1 MEVVADFWAPITRK
15 VGSLPLPGGPLI
27 PLPPRRPN
35 VTAGLPYDRLPMLRI
50 ACLSLILCAMASSGP
65 ARAQDAGDVQVIPDV
80 PYLQPTEGRPLTV
93 DVFVPAG
100 EGPRPALLVIPG
112 GGWTPSERQERDLPL
127 IFAQQGFV
135 VFVPEYTPAGEA
147 VHPTQVQELQTAVA
161 WVRSHASEYGVDPA
175 RVAAMGGS
183 AGGHLAAMLATWGDG
198 PLNQGSRVRAAVSWS
213 GPMDLT
219 QLVASGFRGKTL
231 DRLLGCSAPEDCED
245 AARDASPVYHLDA
258 TDAPLFLAHSLED
271 RVPFAQAEVMVE
283 ALGRV
288 GVPYEFVD
296 VPGAGHGSGLASNP
310 DVLQPSVGF
319 LREWLGIDDDGSL
332 IDPPELSPS
341 PSEEDFTPPQGRGGD
356 QPRRGVGP
364 LVVVFL
370 LGAAALVAGLWVLLT
385 RRLRG

>member
-1 MEVVADFWAPITRK
+1 MP
-15 VGSLPLPGGPLI
+15 
-27 PLPPRRPN
+27 
-35 VTAGLPYDRLPMLRI
+35 RI
-50 ACLSLILCAMASSGP
+50 ACLLLTLCVQAVAFGAP

-80 PYLQPTEGRPLTV
+80 PYLQPAEGRPLTV

-100 EGPRPALLVIPG
+100 EGPRAALLVIPG
-112 GGWTPSERQERDLPL
+112 GGWTPSEGQERDLPL

-135 VFVPEYTPAGEA
+135 VFVPEYTPAGEGF
-147 VHPTQVQELQTAVA
+147 HPTQVNELQTAVA

-183 AGGHLAAMLATWGDG
+183 AGGHLAAMLATAGDG

-219 QLVASGFRGKTL
+219 PLVASGFREKTL
-231 DRLLGCSAPEDCED
+231 ERLLGCSAPEDCED

-310 DVLQPSVGF
+310 DVLQPSVTF
-319 LREWLGIDDDGSL
+319 LREWLGIDDGGSL
-332 IDPPELSPS
+332 IDPPETSPS
-341 PSEEDFTPPQGRGGD
+341 PSDEDFTPRQGRGED

-364 LVVVFL
+364 LVWVLL
-370 LGAAALVAGLWVLLT
+370 LGAAALVAALWVLLT